1 MNRGRAATFEAADF
15 LSRLTAGMSH
25 QERLKQ
31 VQFLARIMDEQFV
44 VPGNRIRF
52 GWDSILGLF
61 PGVGDAITRRDPSR
75 RRD

>member
-15 LSRLTAGMSH
+15 VSRVTAGMSH
-25 QERLKQ
+25 QERLNQ
-31 VQFLARIMDEQFV
+31 VQFLAGLMDEQFV
-44 VPGNRIRF
+44 VPGTRIRF
-52 GWDSILGLF
+52 GWDSILVLF